1 MDKYLKENLKKLREK
16 KTTYYDMI
24 NYCCNNL
31 IEGYLTYEALSSN
44 EYDFERYCGSYS
56 RYYNADCEEITEEE
70 YYNQED
76 DGAYQVEEE
85 IFQFFI
91 IDDEDARRLK
101 DYTNELV
108 IYNDDLNLYFL
119 CVKHFG
125 TAWSGMPANWKEIE
139 EEEEEE

>member
-1 MDKYLKENLKKLREK
+1 MNKYIKENLKKLREK

-24 NYCCNNL
+24 NYCCSNL
-31 IEGYLTYEALSSN
+31 IEGYLTYEALASN

-56 RYYNADCEEITEEE
+56 RYYNADREEITEEE

-85 IFQFFI
+85 IYQFFI
-91 IDDEDARRLK
+91 ISEEDARRLK
-101 DYTNELV
+101 DYSNELV

-125 TAWSGMPANWKEIE
+125 TAWAGMPANWKEIE
-139 EEEEEE
+139 DKEEEE

>member
-1 MDKYLKENLKKLREK
+1 MNKYVKENLTKLRKE

-24 NYCCNNL
+24 NYCCSNL
-31 IEGYLTYEALSSN
+31 IGGYLAYEALASN
-44 EYDFERYCGSYS
+44 EYDFERFCGSYS
-56 RYYNADCEEITEEE
+56 RYYNAECEEITEEE
-70 YYNQED
+70 FYNEEG

-91 IDDEDARRLK
+91 ISDEDARRLS

-125 TAWSGMPANWKEIE
+125 TAWTGMPANWKEIKE
-139 EEEEEE
+139 EEEEE